1 MPPCLAVTG
10 GSSGLGLAT
19 AARFAADGW
28 AVAIVDWDETTLP
41 AAEKQLR
48 ELGDVYAHPGD
59 VSDERVVSAFYDA
72 AAERF
77 GGVQCVLNAAGNMPQ
92 MRPTLEQS
100 VDAWQKIVDVHLR
113 GTYLSSRAAGAL
125 AARTGNELSIV
136 NVGSIVGESAFPMR
150 SEYGPAKAG
159 ITQLTRS
166 LAIEWGDA
174 GWRVNCIAP
183 GYVRTASFKGLSDG
197 GKLDE
202 ARIVPRVP
210 LGRLGDAEE
219 FAELAHF
226 LLTRATYVTGAVI
239 PMDGGWLA
247 YGYL

>member
-1 MPPCLAVTG
+1 VVTG
-10 GSSGLGLAT
+10 GASGLGFAT
-19 AARFAADGW
+19 AERFAREGFDIG
-28 AVAIVDWDETTLP
+28 IVDWDERTLP
-41 AAEKQLR
+41 GAAERLGAITAVHAQLA
-48 ELGDVYAHPGD
+48 DVT
-59 VSDERVVSAFYDA
+59 DEAAVGAFCDA
-72 AAERF
+72 LAERF
-77 GGVQCVLNAAGNMPQ
+77 GPVDCVLNAAGNMPQ
-92 MRPTLEQS
+92 MKPTLEQS

-125 AARTGNELSIV
+125 AARTGNGLSIV

-166 LAIEWGDA
+166 LAIEWGDR

-183 GYVRTASFKGLSDG
+183 GYVRTESFAGLSAG

-202 ARIVPRVP
+202 ARLVPRIP
-210 LGRLGDAEE
+210 LGRLGEASE
-219 FAELAHF
+219 FAELTHF
-226 LLTRATYVTGAVI
+226 VLTRATYLTGAVI

-247 YGYL
+247 YGYV